1 MKKGCK
7 MNFETIMSF
16 IGIIVIPFLGFLYK
30 EANSLKKDLAD
41 YKKEVAEK
49 YAPREEL
56 VRIEDKIDRLTQLV
70 IERLPKGN
78 NK

>member
-1 MKKGCK
+1 

-30 EANSLKKDLAD
+30 EANTVKKDLAD
-41 YKKEVAEK
+41 YKKEVAER

-70 IERLPKGN
+70 IERLPKGD